1 MGHSAG
7 GYLATMVGTLRGD
20 EPFLAGACGDP
31 NINSQV
37 VLVVDYSGLPDLEW
51 YGMNN
56 PDPWAIA
63 QYLRATYTE
72 NPELWRL
79 ASPINHVS
87 PDDGAV
93 FVVGRGTLD
102 TSTTVEIST
111 PFIERLKE
119 SGIEK
124 HFVVIEGANHAF
136 FRNDEHNLEMRQ
148 VFEPIMRRLLRP

>member
-31 NINSQV
+31 NINHKV

-51 YGMNN
+51 YGINN
-56 PDPWAIA
+56 PDPWTIA
-63 QYLRATYTE
+63 QYLGAPYTE

-87 PDDGAV
+87 PDDSAV

-102 TSTTVEIST
+102 TSTTVEISSS
-111 PFIERLKE
+111 FIGKLKKL
-119 SGIEK
+119 GIET
-124 HFVVIEGANHAF
+124 HFVVIEGGNHAF
-136 FRNDEHNLEMRQ
+136 FRNDEHNLEMRR
-148 VFEPIMRRLLRP
+148 VFEPIMRRLLLP